1 MENHLAIKNL
11 GKELKRA
18 ISDPKVNIAI
28 AHLGG
33 APESRLHA
41 AMLRPG
47 EKVGAHFHTHGAEI
61 YFILEGNGTIYTGVV
76 TDEGIVANEPVA
88 VYAGDSFCIEPG
100 QVHQLRNSGEEDL
113 FLLFACP
120 DSHLSDDR
128 TVVED
133 LC

>member
-1 MENHLAIKNL
+1 MEKHLGIKNL
-11 GKELKRA
+11 KEELGNA
-18 ISDPKVNIAI
+18 IADPTVNIAI

-47 EKVGAHFHTHGAEI
+47 EKVGAHFHNHGAEI
-61 YFILEGNGTIYTGVV
+61 YFIMQGEGTIYTGVV
-76 TDEGIVANEPVA
+76 TADGIVQNQPVH
-88 VYAGDSFCIEPG
+88 VRAGDSFCIQPG
-100 QVHQLRNSGEEDL
+100 QIHQLRNCGEEDL
-113 FLLFACP
+113 LLLFACP

-128 TVVED
+128 EVVEN